1 MQNTLYRSD
10 HFVDY
15 VSRNQYCNVL
25 QRCKTDLIL
34 EDEGQ
39 KEPVLR
45 QQFFVF
51 ATEGRYRSAI
61 FNVSGKKNTSL
72 VLRTSAYTS
81 EFCLCDF
88 SRNVFVQVLALLF
101 PTVPTL

>member
-15 VSRNQYCNVL
+15 LSRKQYCNVL

-39 KEPVLR
+39 KEPVPFLH
-45 QQFFVF
+45 F
-51 ATEGRYRSAI
+51 ATA
-61 FNVSGKKNTSL
+61 
-72 VLRTSAYTS
+72 VLRI
-81 EFCLCDF
+81 
-88 SRNVFVQVLALLF
+88 RH
-101 PTVPTL
+101 